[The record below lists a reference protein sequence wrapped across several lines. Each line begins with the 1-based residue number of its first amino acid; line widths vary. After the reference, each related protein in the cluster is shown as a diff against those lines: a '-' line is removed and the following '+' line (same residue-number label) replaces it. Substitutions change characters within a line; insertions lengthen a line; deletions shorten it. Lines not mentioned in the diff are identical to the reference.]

1 MKRMNKT
8 ATVVMM
14 ALVMAGSARAESG
27 TFWEFTGGLWAVPEA
42 DGFTVYDGGGIWSER
57 YDSSVAVAMNAK
69 FGYAFDMDTAVADVA
84 GLAGMYAGPIVGMTL
99 GADTSYRFKFGEKGG
114 FTIGPHVGVNLYT
127 LPVWI
132 GDYDDNVE
140 FDGTVGGLLGIKA
153 TFGSRKVRGVLTAD
167 FVAAKFDAS
176 SKNGGGPS
184 ESELDMGG
192 FLIQG
197 GIQF

>member
-1 MKRMNKT
+1 MKRMSKS
-8 ATVVMM
+8 VVVAVMALMM
-14 ALVMAGSARAESG
+14 AGVVQAESG

-42 DGFTVYDGGGIWSER
+42 EGFRVSDGGFIHEE
-57 YDSSVAVAMNAK
+57 YDAAVAFAMNAK
-69 FGYAFDMDTAVADVA
+69 FGYAFDMESTIADVA
-84 GLAGMYAGPIVGMTL
+84 GIAGWYVGPVMGLTF
-99 GADTSYRFKFGEKGG
+99 GGDASYRFKFGEKGG
-114 FTIGPHVGVNLYT
+114 FTIGPHVGLNYYA
-127 LPVWI
+127 LPTWL
-132 GDYDDNVE
+132 GSHDDYVE

-176 SKNGGGPS
+176 PNNGGFPL